1 MPPAATGRSFDRF
14 VVIVCDSLGCGDAP
28 DAAAFSDEGANTLA
42 SVIAGAHPHL
52 PNLSRLGLDRIPGV
66 PRIRDTPAAAHDATP
81 AGSPDPTEKQG
92 AGGELQTARPP
103 LASWGRLTERG
114 SAKDTMSGHWEL
126 MCVVASA
133 PFPVYPDGFPRAV
146 MEPFERAIGRGTL
159 GNVPASGTEILER
172 LGAEHLRTGKPI
184 VYTSADSVFQVA
196 AHEEVIPVAELYE
209 ICATARAQLDGEH
222 RVARVIARPFVGSG
236 PDGFR
241 RTAGR
246 RDYALP
252 PPRPTALDLLVEA
265 GLRTFGVGKIHDI
278 FAGRGLTGWVKSA
291 DNADGID
298 QTLAAM
304 HDRAGELIFTNLVD
318 FDTDYGHRRD
328 VAGYAAALEAFDAAL
343 PRLLGALGPRDCLVL
358 TADHGTDPGFRGTD
372 HTRERVPLLVCS
384 RHPAQDLGTRKS
396 YADLGQTVLDNFGLR
411 AEAGTSFLE
420 SVTA

>member
-1 MPPAATGRSFDRF
+1 LTRRAALIVLDGLGIGSAADSAAYGDAGSNTLGNTLRAVGGLPLPHLEALGLGCCGELAGVPPAANPRAAWGTCQPKSAGK
-14 VVIVCDSLGCGDAP
+14 DS
-28 DAAAFSDEGANTLA
+28 T
-42 SVIAGAHPHL
+42 
-52 PNLSRLGLDRIPGV
+52 
-66 PRIRDTPAAAHDATP
+66 T
-81 AGSPDPTEKQG
+81 
-92 AGGELQTARPP
+92 
-103 LASWGRLTERG
+103 
-114 SAKDTMSGHWEL
+114 GHWEL
-126 MCVVASA
+126 CGLVLPE
-133 PFPVYPDGFPRAV
+133 PFPTFPAGFPADVVVEFAR
-146 MEPFERAIGRGTL
+146 RTGRGVL
-159 GNVPASGTEILER
+159 GNRAASGTAILDE
-172 LGAEHLRTGKPI
+172 LGEEHVRSGEWI